1 MHQTLYIDIDEEIT
15 SVVERLR
22 KAQAK
27 EIVMVVPKRAMLIQS
42 IVNLRL
48 LKKEADGLGLQL
60 MIVTQDKLGKLLVE
74 KAGILV
80 QQKIDDSLEEEVVPH
95 KEESPGSS
103 NWGNAGLS
111 PENSQKLVGKNRLD
125 KIGSTDYFDEN
136 AARQS
141 QSVKPVGAAQVF
153 EDKSPER
160 IVNKELVVG
169 IGRDI
174 RKKGTFLSASRPISL
189 DAAGTPPERESSD
202 PGSGFDFPEKGGGN
216 RMMPREAS
224 GYMIPHDKIES
235 FFHRGNNENL
245 NGPIVSGAK
254 EMDRPKKTKSSGAFK
269 KIIWALVV
277 ILILG
282 VLGSSAYY
290 FIPQANIVL
299 TVKEQIKEQDCNVT
313 ANVDASSLD
322 YDKEVIPAKLVSVD
336 DQITQ
341 TFPLSGKGAASN
353 SSQKAH
359 GTITIYNA
367 FSSSPQPLVATTRFV
382 SDGGKTFRL
391 VKAVTVPGTSK
402 SGDQVNPGTIDAEVM
417 ADQAGGDYNIA
428 ASKFTI
434 PGFQNNTDKFSKIY
448 GQSTQAMAGGGDTGG
463 GASGAQD
470 SRAITDADVSSAK
483 TQIQKALA
491 DAINKKI
498 KDSAGDGMTV
508 SDDAISTDEATY
520 KLSSSVGDT
529 ASSFDITASTK
540 ASALAFNEQ
549 DLKNMVGSIIAK
561 SNGGSIK
568 PDPNAIS
575 LEYGKLL
582 PDFKGNTLDIKVHGV
597 AQGQTNLNM
606 DKFKGE
612 ILGKSNDDFETYL
625 SSYPDIQKAEVTYWP
640 PFISSKIPMNIKRVN
655 VALAP

>member
-341 TFPLSGKGAASN
+341 TFPLSGKGAASTATN
-353 SSQKAH
+353 VTTNLSGRVVAVLPSGALVVEAERIINMNNEKQ
-359 GTITIYNA
+359 TIILRGIVRRGDIGPNNT
-367 FSSSPQPLVATTRFV
+367 VASDAV
-382 SDGGKTFRL
+382 GDLELEIKGKGVISDGTRQPRRWL
-391 VKAVTVPGTSK
+391 R
-402 SGDQVNPGTIDAEVM
+402 TI
-417 ADQAGGDYNIA
+417 
-428 ASKFTI
+428 
-434 PGFQNNTDKFSKIY
+434 
-448 GQSTQAMAGGGDTGG
+448 
-463 GASGAQD
+463 
-470 SRAITDADVSSAK
+470 
-483 TQIQKALA
+483 LH
-491 DAINKKI
+491 
-498 KDSAGDGMTV
+498 
-508 SDDAISTDEATY
+508 
-520 KLSSSVGDT
+520 
-529 ASSFDITASTK
+529 
-540 ASALAFNEQ
+540 
-549 DLKNMVGSIIAK
+549 
-561 SNGGSIK
+561 
-568 PDPNAIS
+568 
-575 LEYGKLL
+575 LL
-582 PDFKGNTLDIKVHGV
+582 DF
-597 AQGQTNLNM
+597 
-606 DKFKGE
+606 
-612 ILGKSNDDFETYL
+612 
-625 SSYPDIQKAEVTYWP
+625 
-640 PFISSKIPMNIKRVN
+640 
-655 VALAP
+655 